1 MLYRDP
7 PDHTRLRAAV
17 SRTFTPRAMDAWRP
31 RIQQLVEE
39 LLDRVQGAGAM
50 DVIADLAAPLPVAV
64 IGELLGVPVDDRAGI
79 MGLSAD
85 VARSLDALPVPADR
99 ELVER
104 GRAARRM
111 LGTYFRHLAAA
122 RRCKPQ
128 DDRLQTPAGF
138 RCGFRRNRF
147 ILLQRRR
154 RLSPPCAAR
163 RRGGAAQCRSRPVT
177 LTAGQGLSTWRG
189 RRRAVAMR
197 LQPFGESVNS
207 DFSIRPCPDSR
218 APRF

>member
-1 MLYRDP
+1 
-7 PDHTRLRAAV
+7 
-17 SRTFTPRAMDAWRP
+17 
-31 RIQQLVEE
+31 
-39 LLDRVQGAGAM
+39 
-50 DVIADLAAPLPVAV
+50 V

-138 RCGFRRNRF
+138 RCGFRRKQVHPSPASATP
-147 ILLQRRR
+147 LATMCCKTPRRR
-154 RLSPPCAAR
+154 CTMPQPASDSHRRAR
-163 RRGGAAQCRSRPVT
+163 AVDVARATPSSRYA
-177 LTAGQGLSTWRG
+177 LTAV
-189 RRRAVAMR
+189 RRERQFR
-197 LQPFGESVNS
+197 LFDTPL
-207 DFSIRPCPDSR
+207 P
-218 APRF
+218 